1 MGRTSFEIIKFRHT
15 KHQGIKHQT
24 IHFFKMSFFEP
35 IYLDIDLS
43 GKQPVV
49 RQTNPYNLLNCKPS
63 TNKVKNILYIELPE
77 YKSQNIQVAINKSGR
92 VSVNASKTNITDTGR
107 NGQRKTT
114 VHVEQNFDL
123 PEYLVKENLLKEV
136 KSKFDS
142 GRLTFS
148 FPEKPVGVKM
158 QIHFDEDEQMTIENE
173 EQSCNENQN
182 KSTNEDEK
190 IDFEI
195 VKIAD
200 ADGDSE
206 ISIE

>member
-1 MGRTSFEIIKFRHT
+1 
-15 KHQGIKHQT
+15 
-24 IHFFKMSFFEP
+24 MSLFEP

-49 RQTNPYNLLNCKPS
+49 RQTNPCYLIDCKPS

-77 YKSQNIQVAINKSGR
+77 YKPKNIQVAINKSGR
-92 VSVNASKTNITDTGR
+92 VSVNASKTNIIDTGR

-148 FPEKPVGVKM
+148 FPEKPIGVKM
-158 QIHFDEDEQMTIENE
+158 QIHFDEDVQMTTENE
-173 EQSCNENQN
+173 EQSCEENTDEPSEVVN
-182 KSTNEDEK
+182 KIRDGSKSKFHPVFWPVLGK
-190 IDFEI
+190 IGYFSLKITDF
-195 VKIAD
+195 
-200 ADGDSE
+200 
-206 ISIE
+206 

>member
-123 PEYLVKENLLKEV
+123 PE
-136 KSKFDS
+136 
-142 GRLTFS
+142 
-148 FPEKPVGVKM
+148 KPVGVKM

-173 EQSCNENQN
+173 EQSCEENTDEPSEVVKKMVSEIESNENQN

>member
-1 MGRTSFEIIKFRHT
+1 
-15 KHQGIKHQT
+15 
-24 IHFFKMSFFEP
+24 MSFFEP

-43 GKQPVV
+43 SKQPVV
-49 RQTNPYNLLNCKPS
+49 RQTNPRYPINYKPS
-63 TNKVKNILYIELPE
+63 TNKIKNILYIELPE
-77 YKSQNIQVAINKSGR
+77 YKSKNIQVAINKSGK
-92 VSVNASKTNITDTGR
+92 VTVNASKTNIIDTGR

-114 VHVEQNFDL
+114 VHVEQIFDL

-142 GRLTFS
+142 GRLIFS

-158 QIHFDEDEQMTIENE
+158 QIHFDDDEQMTNKNE
-173 EQSCNENQN
+173 EKSYEENTDEPSEVVKKMVSEIESNENQN
-182 KSTNEDEK
+182 KSENEVEK

-200 ADGDSE
+200 ADGNSE
-206 ISIE
+206 IGIE